1 MLAPTK
7 TMIGFQVRMAFADLM
22 LRKTWLDAYVV
33 LARRIENPRFT
44 KILSISPRNHV
55 HYFRI
60 RSIEELDE
68 EVEGWLRE
76 AYAVGEQKHL
86 RTRVGNPHFI

>member
-1 MLAPTK
+1 
-7 TMIGFQVRMAFADLM
+7 MIGFQVRMAFADVM
-22 LRKTWLDAYVV
+22 LRKNWLDAYVV
-33 LARRIENPRFT
+33 LARRLGNPRFT

-60 RSIEELDE
+60 RSIEELDD

-76 AYAVGEQKHL
+76 AYAVGEQRHL
-86 RTRVGNPHFI
+86 RMRG